1 MSETS
6 INIKKNK
13 RIIVSAGI
21 VLVLISFI
29 YILYNCTFHTNFDF
43 VHYINKNTGEQQSL
57 ASSLLVYLF
66 LWVVTGL
73 IPSACDILFMMG
85 VYVLLH
91 RKDKD
96 VFNRASHPVYEE
108 ECDVIVGTA
117 LRATY
122 AASAI
127 LFFLYMFGL
136 ISLNW

>member
-29 YILYNCTFHTNFDF
+29 YILNNCTFHTNFDF

-96 VFNRASHPVYEE
+96 VFNRASHPV
-108 ECDVIVGTA
+108 
-117 LRATY
+117 
-122 AASAI
+122 
-127 LFFLYMFGL
+127 
-136 ISLNW
+136 